1 VINSPVN
8 IHFSGVGR
16 EDGSHVVPMEI
27 HPRDRD
33 VLSARRNDH
42 PIAGVDRIAEFK
54 ADLAARNLDVGRL
67 GADFDLSSIAKPLSM
82 ASRSDSCAKTRCAP
96 PELLA
101 TTYGEA
107 STASTNDHGREA
119 MFAPDKPDEPSVIA
133 LAARAHL

>member
-54 ADLAARNLDVGRL
+54 ADLPPVISMS
-67 GADFDLSSIAKPLSM
+67 ADWGPISI
-82 ASRSDSCAKTRCAP
+82 
-96 PELLA
+96 
-101 TTYGEA
+101 
-107 STASTNDHGREA
+107 
-119 MFAPDKPDEPSVIA
+119 
-133 LAARAHL
+133 